1 MALNYQNRRMFVKS
15 LGSKTR
21 YDTIF
26 YDLTAKAIFGLI
38 LVPYRVSNAKF
49 NSLKAKRDQYFM

>member
-1 MALNYQNRRMFVKS
+1 MFVKS